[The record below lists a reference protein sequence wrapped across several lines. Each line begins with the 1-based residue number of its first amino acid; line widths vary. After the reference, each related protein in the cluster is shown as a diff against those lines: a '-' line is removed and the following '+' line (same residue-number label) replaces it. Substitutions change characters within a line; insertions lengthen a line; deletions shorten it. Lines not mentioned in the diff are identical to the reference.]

1 MKRGDKEDKGWT
13 YCCGVAPC
21 PTSLGTCLPHL
32 RRIFVPW
39 GLVRVR
45 VKERRGDVP
54 VVRLKESPRL
64 RCRRAPSRIRSVF
77 ACRCVCCRTRAGV
90 CTTRGVVCV
99 RER

>member
-1 MKRGDKEDKGWT
+1 MKWGDKEDKGWT
-13 YCCGVAPC
+13 YRCSIAPC

-32 RRIFVPW
+32 CRIFMPW

-54 VVRLKESPRL
+54 VVRLKESLRL
-64 RCRRAPSRIRSVF
+64 RHRRAPSHICSVF
-77 ACRCVCCRTRAGV
+77 ACRCVCCCTRAGV